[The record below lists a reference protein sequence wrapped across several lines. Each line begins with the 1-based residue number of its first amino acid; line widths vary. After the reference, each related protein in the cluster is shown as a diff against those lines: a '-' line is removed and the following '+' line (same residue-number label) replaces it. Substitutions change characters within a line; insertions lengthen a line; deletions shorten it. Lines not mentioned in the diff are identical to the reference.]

1 MSKHSS
7 TGQTWQ
13 RTRARVLERDNHTC
27 GYCGQ
32 QATTVDHI
40 IAKANGG
47 TDDET
52 NLISC
57 CRTCNSIKGAKHLVR
72 VAYHDPEWLSR
83 V

>member
-7 TGQTWQ
+7 SGRAWQ
-13 RTRARVLERDNHTC
+13 AARARVLERDDHTC

-32 QATTVDHI
+32 HATHVDHI

-47 TDDET
+47 TDDES
-52 NLISC
+52 NLIASC
-57 CRTCNSIKGAKHLVR
+57 SSCNLTKGAKPLVR
-72 VAYHDPEWLSR
+72 VAYFDREWIDR